1 MATIQITVTTRVGVS
16 VDTSPKPLLRDD
28 GKTKIGGLLVVGEH
42 LVFAK
47 DIIAGS
53 SAQTVVNPVV
63 TLTYLADQDSLFLSD
78 DRSQLKFVD
87 TDGNR
92 HAVRIDGDAQVGLV
106 IADGFEGEEQAEEEQ
121 EPEVA
126 PRRQARQAKPAA
138 SAGRSRRAAPEP
150 EPEFDD
156 GDDPEAYDDE
166 LYEGADEGDEG
177 DGDDF
182 AEGDDPEGAD
192 DEGDGDDFA
201 EGDDPEGDDPEGDDG
216 EPLFDGD
223 ELADIAEEPAP
234 RRQAARAPAKP
245 QGRPAQ
251 RQPAGKPAQRR
262 PARQQ
267 DADDIDLADLF
278 E

>member
-63 TLTYLADQDSLFLSD
+63 TLTYLAEQDSLFLSD

-106 IADGFEGEEQAEEEQ
+106 IVDGFEGEEQAEEEQ

-138 SAGRSRRAAPEP
+138 SADRSRRAAPEP

-166 LYEGADEGDEG
+166 G
-177 DGDDF
+177 DGDDPE
-182 AEGDDPEGAD
+182 AYDP
-192 DEGDGDDFA
+192 

-216 EPLFDGD
+216 EPLFDDD

>member
-138 SAGRSRRAAPEP
+138 SAGRSRRAAPES

-156 GDDPEAYDDE
+156 GDDPESEPEFD
-166 LYEGADEGDEG
+166 
-177 DGDDF
+177 DGDD
-182 AEGDDPEGAD
+182 P
-192 DEGDGDDFA
+192 
-201 EGDDPEGDDPEGDDG
+201 EGDDPEGDDPEGDDPEDDDG

>member
-106 IADGFEGEEQAEEEQ
+106 IADGFEGEEQAEEQ

-138 SAGRSRRAAPEP
+138 SAGRSRRAAPES

-177 DGDDF
+177 DGDVFD
-182 AEGDDPEGAD
+182 EGDDPED
-192 DEGDGDDFA
+192 
-201 EGDDPEGDDPEGDDG
+201 DDG

>member
-106 IADGFEGEEQAEEEQ
+106 IADGFEGEEQAEEQ

-138 SAGRSRRAAPEP
+138 SAGRSRRAAPES

-156 GDDPEAYDDE
+156 GDDPESEPEFDD
-166 LYEGADEGDEG
+166 
-177 DGDDF
+177 
-182 AEGDDPEGAD
+182 GDDPESEPEFD
-192 DEGDGDDFA
+192 DGDDP
-201 EGDDPEGDDPEGDDG
+201 EGDDPEGDDPEGDDPEDDDG

>member
-16 VDTSPKPLLRDD
+16 VDSSPKPLLRDD
-28 GKTKIGGLLVVGEH
+28 GKTKISGLLVVGDH

-53 SAQTVVNPVV
+53 AAQTVVNPVV
-63 TLTYLADQDSLFLSD
+63 TFTHLADQDSLFLSD
-78 DRSQLKFVD
+78 DKSQLKFVD

-106 IADGFEGEEQAEEEQ
+106 LVDGFEGEEQIEEEQ
-121 EPEVA
+121 EPEPET

-138 SAGRSRRAAPEP
+138 PAGRGRRAAPEP
-150 EPEFDD
+150 EPEFDE
-156 GDDPEAYDDE
+156 GDPEADDE
-166 LYEGADEGDEG
+166 LYEG
-177 DGDDF
+177 
-182 AEGDDPEGAD
+182 DDPEGDEEDFD
-192 DEGDGDDFA
+192 DQGDPEGDFPDD

-223 ELADIAEEPAP
+223 ELADIVEEPAP

-245 QGRPAQ
+245 QGRQAQ

-267 DADDIDLADLF
+267 DADDFDLNDIL
-278 E
+278 

>member
-28 GKTKIGGLLVVGEH
+28 GKTKISGLLVVGDH

-138 SAGRSRRAAPEP
+138 SAGRSRRAAPES

-166 LYEGADEGDEG
+166 LYEGADEGD
-177 DGDDF
+177 
-182 AEGDDPEGAD
+182 
-192 DEGDGDDFA
+192 GDDFA

-216 EPLFDGD
+216 APLFDGD

>member
-106 IADGFEGEEQAEEEQ
+106 IVDGFEGEEQAEEEQ

-126 PRRQARQAKPAA
+126 PRRQARQTKPAA

-150 EPEFDD
+150 ELEFD
-156 GDDPEAYDDE
+156 
-166 LYEGADEGDEG
+166 
-177 DGDDF
+177 
-182 AEGDDPEGAD
+182 
-192 DEGDGDDFA
+192 
-201 EGDDPEGDDPEGDDG
+201 EGDDPEGDDPELYEGGDEGDEGDGDVFDEGDDPEGFDEGDDPEDDDG